1 MMKLRRWG
9 FPVLL
14 LVAGLALWLLLAGP
28 SQLLGL
34 DTGKAGMALLVT
46 AAWVLL
52 FAAQSLPRG
61 DLDRAASPGE
71 WKAWIGV
78 VFMAVAVMAALRQ
91 SLSAVLE
98 QTAVPV
104 PLQERRYGIRVAAPG
119 DRSLFTT
126 AVFVLAVRADMPAEA
141 LRRNFPNQVKIGPVE
156 QIRELVKVALPGIGA
171 RPLPVA
177 PRQRW
182 EGHTSE
188 LTS

>member
-1 MMKLRRWG
+1 MDYMVKVRRWG

-61 DLDRAASPGE
+61 ALDRAASPGE

-78 VFMAVAVMAALRQ
+78 VLMAVAVAYFLAKIRGFQ
-91 SLSAVLE
+91 GAGVPFNPE
-98 QTAVPV
+98 APAKPEDRRAGTA
-104 PLQERRYGIRVAAPG
+104 RV
-119 DRSLFTT
+119 
-126 AVFVLAVRADMPAEA
+126 
-141 LRRNFPNQVKIGPVE
+141 
-156 QIRELVKVALPGIGA
+156 
-171 RPLPVA
+171 
-177 PRQRW
+177 
-182 EGHTSE
+182 
-188 LTS
+188 